1 MLKRLAAELVLLVH
15 FGFVAFAVL
24 GGFLGILNRSWL
36 WLHAPVVVWSSVVNL
51 AAWTCPLT
59 PLEQFLRRQAGQ
71 AGYTGGFVQHYI
83 GPLVYPRG
91 MPRRLELVA
100 AFSIVAGNSVVY
112 AFVLIALPLL
122 RHAG

>member
-15 FGFVAFAVL
+15 FAFVAFAVF

-51 AAWTCPLT
+51 AAWTCPIT
-59 PLEQFLRRQAGQ
+59 PLEQHFRRQAGE

-83 GPLVYPRG
+83 GPLVYPGG
-91 MPRRLELVA
+91 MPRRFELVA
-100 AFSIVAGNSVVY
+100 AISIVAWNSIVY
-112 AFVLIALPLL
+112 AFVLIAVPLL